1 VAATA
6 SKPLRIG
13 VEYRSNL
20 ENLVR
25 HFDRD
30 AVESRAR
37 IREMFDVD
45 REAFY
50 LSALEILKAA
60 GDSRGCHYL
69 VTLFVAYDL
78 LLPALCDA
86 SLSKEQALM
95 LARAAGR
102 VDSLTD
108 VSLAKSLADSSGEG
122 DPRVSARDAGRLMEV
137 LSEISD
143 GTRILPSLMRMLR
156 HPNAHVRS
164 KAVKMIGRGSRSVR
178 WVQGRLAESD
188 PRVRANAVEA
198 LWGVDTEEAR
208 ALLLSATRDGNNR
221 VAGNALVALYRIGDN
236 SVIPELLK
244 MSEHESALFRSTA
257 AWVMGESGDTR
268 FTETL
273 AGLMRDTNAAV
284 RTRALAALGRIKAA
298 LALSREGEQWVVSGL
313 VHEPVSAKAARR
325 LQLAVAGQEGC
336 VLPTIVPTQI
346 LLSEGGQ
353 TVNSYRVVERAV
365 DAAMSVAFV
374 VPRVGARGATAL
386 SGGVLACRS
395 RKRQSDLWAVAP
407 YLATGTSEAGG
418 MMDEAPRYTS
428 DAAAVQATLEQPTP
442 RNECTELW
450 HAIWRSVRNDQPQSR
465 GKRHLIVFAE
475 SDPSGAAGD
484 SLVSTVV
491 GSRATVQ
498 VIALGD
504 CPKIEDFCKRARCSF
519 QLVESDKQLVR
530 AVEMA
535 YLNLL
540 ARYEIAWQS
549 GTAEP
554 AALRI
559 RIHSP
564 LGWADATLT

>member
-6 SKPLRIG
+6 SKSLRAG

-30 AVESRAR
+30 AGESRAR
-37 IREMFDVD
+37 IRELLDVD
-45 REAFY
+45 RQAFY
-50 LSALEILKAA
+50 VSALEILKTE

-86 SLSKEQALM
+86 SLSKEQALT
-95 LARAAGR
+95 LARSAAR

-108 VSLAKSLADSSGEG
+108 VALAKSLADSSGEG

-143 GTRILPSLMRMLR
+143 GARILPSLMRMLR

-164 KAVKMIGRGSRSVR
+164 KAVKMIGKGSRSVR

-198 LWGVDTEEAR
+198 LWGVSTEEAR
-208 ALLLSATRDGNNR
+208 ALLLSAARDGNNR

-236 SVIPELLK
+236 GVIPDLLK
-244 MSEHESALFRSTA
+244 MAEHESALFRSTA
-257 AWVMGESGDTR
+257 AWVMGESGDAR

-298 LALSREGEQWVVSGL
+298 LASSREGEQWVVSGL
-313 VHEPVSAKAARR
+313 VQEPVSAKAARR
-325 LQLAVAGQEGC
+325 LQVAVAGHEGC
-336 VLPTIVPTQI
+336 QLPAILPTQF

-353 TVNSYRVVERAV
+353 IINSYRVLERPV

-374 VPRVGARGATAL
+374 VPRVGARGATPF
-386 SGGVLACRS
+386 SGGILACRS
-395 RKRQSDLWAVAP
+395 RKRPSDLWAVAS
-407 YLATGTSEAGG
+407 YVTTGPGDTGG
-418 MMDEAPRYTS
+418 MLDEAPRYTS
-428 DAAAVQATLEQPTP
+428 DPAAVQTALEQPTP

-475 SDPSGAAGD
+475 SDPGGSAGD
-484 SLVSTVV
+484 SLVSAVI

-498 VIALGD
+498 VIA
-504 CPKIEDFCKRARCSF
+504 S
-519 QLVESDKQLVR
+519 
-530 AVEMA
+530 
-535 YLNLL
+535 
-540 ARYEIAWQS
+540 
-549 GTAEP
+549 
-554 AALRI
+554 
-559 RIHSP
+559 
-564 LGWADATLT
+564 

>member
-6 SKPLRIG
+6 SKSLRAG

-30 AVESRAR
+30 AVASRAR
-37 IREMFDVD
+37 IRELFDVD
-45 REAFY
+45 QEAFY
-50 LSALEILKAA
+50 SSALEILKRE

-69 VTLFVAYDL
+69 VTLLVAYDL
-78 LLPALCDA
+78 LVPALCDA
-86 SLSKEQALM
+86 SLSKEQALT

-102 VDSLTD
+102 IDSLTD

-208 ALLLSATRDGNNR
+208 SLLLNATRDGNNR

-244 MSEHESALFRSTA
+244 MAEHESALFRSTA
-257 AWVMGESGDTR
+257 AWVMGESGDAR

-284 RTRALAALGRIKAA
+284 RTRALAALGRIKTAV
-298 LALSREGEQWVVSGL
+298 ALSHEGEQWVVSGL
-313 VHEPVSAKAARR
+313 VQDPVSGKAARR
-325 LQLAVAGQEGC
+325 LLLAVAGAEGF
-336 VLPTIVPTQI
+336 VSPAILPTQFLV
-346 LLSEGGQ
+346 SEGSQ
-353 TVNSYRVVERAV
+353 IVNSYRVLERQV
-365 DAAMSVAFV
+365 DAAMSVTFV
-374 VPRVGARGATAL
+374 VPRVGGHGGTAL
-386 SGGVLACRS
+386 SGGVFACRT
-395 RKRQSDLWAVAP
+395 RKRPSDLWAVAP
-407 YLATGTSEAGG
+407 YVNTGAGDSG
-418 MMDEAPRYTS
+418 GILDEAPHYTS
-428 DAAAVQATLEQPTP
+428 DAAAVQALLEQPTP
-442 RNECTELW
+442 RNECSELW

-465 GKRHLIVFAE
+465 GKRHLIVYSE
-475 SDPSGAAGD
+475 CDPSGSAGD
-484 SLVSTVV
+484 SLVSAVV

-498 VIALGD
+498 VIASGD
-504 CPKIEDFCKRARCSF
+504 CPKLEDFCKRARCSF
-519 QLVESDKQLVR
+519 ESIESDEELIR

-540 ARYEIAWQS
+540 ARYEIVWQS
-549 GTAEP
+549 GAAEP

-559 RIHSP
+559 RLHSP
-564 LGWADATLT
+564 AGWADATLT